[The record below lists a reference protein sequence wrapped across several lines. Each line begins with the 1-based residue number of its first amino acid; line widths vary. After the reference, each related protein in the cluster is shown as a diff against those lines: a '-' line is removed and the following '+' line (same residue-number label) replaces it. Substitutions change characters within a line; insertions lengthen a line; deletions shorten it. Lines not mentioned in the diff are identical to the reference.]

1 MPQTRQKLT
10 AAVSRLLEPACARA
24 ATPKLSL
31 TPVLTQYVDPIC
43 WPPVHAGP
51 CWCACWCPG
60 ERRAAGRVHEQH
72 WWRLGQCQEGACSRG
87 VLVNYPEAQGTWLA
101 LTLLTF
107 GMSAICGP

>member
-24 ATPKLSL
+24 ATPKLS
-31 TPVLTQYVDPIC
+31 VDGNLGC
-43 WPPVHAGP
+43 P